1 MAEIKDVSRI
11 ASKWARVAP
20 QRTQDYTDGV
30 SAPRR
35 DWAQAA
41 GAAQDTHTA
50 AMQRAATSKSYSRG
64 IRAAGTPKWQS
75 RALAKGPN
83 RFAEGVAI
91 AEPDYRAAFTPY
103 AETIARTTL
112 PGRFPKGDPRNLE
125 RVKAIATALYNR
137 KQGTQ
142 A

>member
-11 ASKWARVAP
+11 AAKWARVAP
-20 QRTQDYTDGV
+20 QRTQDYTEGV

-50 AMQRAATSKSYSRG
+50 AMQKAATAKSYGRG
-64 IRAAGTPKWQS
+64 IRAAGTPKWQA

-91 AEPDYRAAFTPY
+91 AEPDYRASFTPY

-112 PGRFPKGDPRNLE
+112 PPRFPKGDPRNLE

-137 KQGTQ
+137 KQG
-142 A
+142 AVG